1 MEEAGGIAAQI
12 DAKFKVA
19 VVDYRAPDAAKR
31 FTDSLKTTGFAV
43 LTNHPVSNDLI
54 QDVYTEWRDLMI
66 TLNEHAAT
74 AQLPPPPPDSS
85 ASASAAASASSNLA
99 EKYYRNQ
106 ETQDGYFPMAVAE
119 TAKGAF
125 VKDLKHYFQ
134 CYFPHGKFPREAA
147 SGNAQLLWSGV
158 PIGLSPILVLPAP
171 GPDPNP
177 SPSTN
182 PILYS
187 NT

>member
-1 MEEAGGIAAQI
+1 MKQ
-12 DAKFKVA
+12 
-19 VVDYRAPDAAKR
+19 AAKQQEAEQQLPEQFEQQLPGQR
-31 FTDSLKTTGFAV
+31 LPAV
-43 LTNHPVSNDLI
+43 
-54 QDVYTEWRDLMI
+54 EA
-66 TLNEHAAT
+66 EHAAT
-74 AQLPPPPPDSS
+74 AQLPPPAPDSS

-134 CYFPHGKFPREAA
+134 CYFPHGKFPREEA

-158 PIGLSPILVLPAP
+158 PIGLSPILGLRAP

-177 SPSTN
+177 SPS